1 MTSSMIMA
9 NQDHTTLSLQIRSLL
24 LLLVWDKLERVAE
37 YSEPGPLA
45 PGPVPQELVA
55 QRVAALAAQH
65 LVGHHVLV
73 LVGDGQQL
81 PVIRLYL
88 LGEAV
93 SVHRAGEGGP
103 RGVVLVLLRAG
114 THTNICK

>member
-1 MTSSMIMA
+1 M
-9 NQDHTTLSLQIRSLL
+9 
-24 LLLVWDKLERVAE
+24 LVGDKLERVAE

-81 PVIRLYL
+81 PVVSLYL

-93 SVHRAGEGGP
+93 RVHRVGEGGP

-114 THTNICK
+114 ADTNSKL